1 MRTNRTKAKLKAGEA
16 VFGAFMRFTEPT
28 LIDFL
33 GYQPWDFMVF
43 DGEHGT
49 LEPRDCENL
58 VRAAELHDITP
69 LVRVTTNLPPIILRF
84 MDTGAQ
90 GLQIPWV
97 NTATE
102 ADLAVRA
109 VKYHPRG
116 VRGLA
121 GVRAADFLQRS
132 SLGEYVE
139 QANRETLVIIQVETA
154 EAVENLHE
162 IVAVDGVDVIFIGPS
177 DLSHS
182 LGLPGEM
189 THPRVQ
195 EAFQQIIDIVNASDV
210 ALGTL
215 VPDVESAKEWLA
227 KGAQYLAISPEPLL
241 VRATRDFLEAVRE

>member
-16 VFGAFMRFTEPT
+16 VFGSFLRFTDPT

-58 VRAAELHDITP
+58 VRVAELHDVTP

-97 NTATE
+97 NSATE
-102 ADLAVRA
+102 AEHAVRA

-116 VRGLA
+116 TRGLA

-132 SLGEYVE
+132 SLGEYVK
-139 QANRETLVIIQVETA
+139 QANRETLVVVQVETA
-154 EAVENLHE
+154 EAVENLSE
-162 IVAVDGVDVIFIGPS
+162 IVAVEGVDVIFIGPT

-189 THPRVQ
+189 THPHVQ

-215 VPDVESAKEWLA
+215 VRDVESTREWLA
-227 KGAQYLAISPEPLL
+227 RGAQYLAISPETLL
-241 VRATRDFLEAVRE
+241 VQASRDFLEAVRR

>member
-1 MRTNRTKAKLKAGEA
+1 
-16 VFGAFMRFTEPT
+16 
-28 LIDFL
+28 
-33 GYQPWDFMVF
+33 
-43 DGEHGT
+43 
-49 LEPRDCENL
+49 
-58 VRAAELHDITP
+58 
-69 LVRVTTNLPPIILRF
+69 

-97 NTATE
+97 NTAIE

-109 VKYHPRG
+109 VKYQPRG

-132 SLGEYVE
+132 SLGEYVK

-182 LGLPGEM
+182 LGLPGEI

-215 VPDVESAKEWLA
+215 VRDVESAKEWLA

-241 VRATRDFLEAVRE
+241 VRASRDFLEMVRE

>member
-16 VFGAFMRFTEPT
+16 VFGSFLRFTDPT

-58 VRAAELHDITP
+58 VRVTESHDITP

-90 GLQIPWV
+90 GLQVPWV
-97 NTATE
+97 NSAKE
-102 ADLAVRA
+102 AEQAVQA

-116 VRGLA
+116 KRGLA

-132 SLGEYVE
+132 SLGEYVK
-139 QANRETLVIIQVETA
+139 QANRETLVVIQVETA
-154 EAVENLHE
+154 EAVENLSE
-162 IVAVDGVDVIFIGPS
+162 IVAVEGVDVIFIGPT

-195 EAFQQIIDIVNASDV
+195 ETFQQIIDIVNASDV

-215 VPDVESAKEWLA
+215 IRDVESAREWLVR
-227 KGAQYLAISPEPLL
+227 GAQYLAIPPEPLL
-241 VRATRDFLEAVRE
+241 VQATRDFLEAVRE

>member
-1 MRTNRTKAKLKAGEA
+1 MQTNRTKAKLQAGEA
-16 VFGAFMRFTEPT
+16 VFGAFLRFTDPT

>member
-215 VPDVESAKEWLA
+215 VRDVESAREWLA